1 MTNILKTILIIIA
14 ITTNMGCDK
23 NEVEPEADYRIE
35 FGSECGWC
43 AGQEFISINSSE
55 INYIRNIPC
64 GEEKGTIKKGRLLTS
79 DEWNKITSSF
89 DYSLFKTL
97 DYSEC
102 NVCADGCDEIIK
114 ITENNKTHELRYSL
128 NDDVEGMQD
137 LRMILNDLLE
147 KMRDTN

>member
-1 MTNILKTILIIIA
+1 
-14 ITTNMGCDK
+14 MGCDK
-23 NEVEPEADYRIE
+23 NEVETEADYRIE

-43 AGQEFISINSSE
+43 AGQEFISITSSE

-64 GEEKGTIKKGRLLTS
+64 GEEKGTIKKERLITS

-114 ITENNKTHELRYSL
+114 ITENNETHELRYSL
-128 NDDVEGMQD
+128 HDEVEGMQD
-137 LRMILNDLLE
+137 LRQVLNDLMG